1 MSAESVWALRVEEV
15 EVETQEGAERNILAP
30 TAVGGFDT
38 EPDEFSDFD
47 RLRTALPTSG
57 SSTGESPSS

>member
-1 MSAESVWALRVEEV
+1 KPS
-15 EVETQEGAERNILAP
+15 TNGT
-30 TAVGGFDT
+30 TAAGGFDT

-57 SSTGESPSS
+57 SSAAYWTPLPPGFYSLNSYRSCFIR